1 MKSIFA
7 FVAVATSASVTAQDG
22 EVAKFAAT
30 SSKVANAI
38 AGGKAASVRDLLPE
52 ISDAEFAVIEQ
63 LESCEGE
70 LSKNATRN
78 FVPFVWTC
86 PTPIAGEFA
95 SFITSMR
102 YTNEGEMFA
111 LEMNPIFNEIA
122 LARPASDDKVRK
134 PREITRS
141 FAQAVRRRED
151 VTLGGLIP
159 VAPFQIAQLDAI
171 QTNRFHYSET
181 RGELQQPILFYGAGL
196 DKGAAR
202 QVSVHFDANGQP
214 LGISIM
220 LANVRTTTTIST
232 VSR

>member
-1 MKSIFA
+1 MKLIPA
-7 FVAVATSASVTAQDG
+7 FVMAALAATATAQT
-22 EVAKFAAT
+22 EETARFAST
-30 SSKVANAI
+30 SSQIANAI
-38 AGGKAASVRDLLPE
+38 AAGEADTIRHLLPE
-52 ISDAEFAVIEQ
+52 ISDAEFAVIER
-63 LESCEGE
+63 LESCHGE
-70 LSKNATRN
+70 FSNNATRN
-78 FVPFVWTC
+78 FVLFVWNC
-86 PTPIAGEFA
+86 QAPAAGQFT
-95 SFITSMR
+95 SFRTAMR
-102 YTNEGEMFA
+102 YTNEGELFA
-111 LEMNPIFNEIA
+111 FELNPVLPESA
-122 LARPASDDKVRK
+122 PSRPGADEKLRR

-214 LGISIM
+214 LGISII
-220 LANVRTTTTIST
+220 LADVRKTTTIST